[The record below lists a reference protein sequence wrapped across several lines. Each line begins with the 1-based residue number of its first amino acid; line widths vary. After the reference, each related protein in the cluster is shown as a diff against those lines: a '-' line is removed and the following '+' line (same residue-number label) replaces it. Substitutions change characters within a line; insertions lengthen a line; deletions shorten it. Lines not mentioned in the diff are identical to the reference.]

1 MTCAMAPAP
10 FTFPECPIAALAPDA
25 SVPTI
30 TRDDFP
36 EGRHAGNFN
45 ETGFK
50 ALLIFG

>member
-1 MTCAMAPAP
+1 MTS
-10 FTFPECPIAALAPDA
+10 TVTIAQIPLLERPTATLAPDV
-25 SVPTI
+25 SVPAVA
-30 TRDDFP
+30 RDEFP